1 MSKSSG
7 RVHGD
12 GDDNEANTR
21 SLTSRFRFLS
31 WSEETFTIREF
42 IKTFPLPR
50 VVRITN
56 YEEGSVLKNLNVPV
70 DVDITQPLLLFR
82 KYREI
87 KLQGKC
93 LKLQKSGKWK
103 EVGPNVVIPDSFPG
117 MFTILFY
124 LINASKSALCII
136 SLHP

>member
-1 MSKSSG
+1 MSKSGSARSG
-7 RVHGD
+7 SREERSEVMD
-12 GDDNEANTR
+12 GETTR

-42 IKTFPLPR
+42 IKSFPLPR

-56 YEEGSVLKNLNVPV
+56 YEEGNALKNLIVPPE
-70 DVDITQPLLLFR
+70 VDITQPLLLFR
-82 KYREI
+82 KYRQS

-103 EVGPNVVIPDSFPG
+103 EVGQNVVIPDSFPG
-117 MFTILFY
+117 KLTELTF
-124 LINASKSALCII
+124 
-136 SLHP
+136 